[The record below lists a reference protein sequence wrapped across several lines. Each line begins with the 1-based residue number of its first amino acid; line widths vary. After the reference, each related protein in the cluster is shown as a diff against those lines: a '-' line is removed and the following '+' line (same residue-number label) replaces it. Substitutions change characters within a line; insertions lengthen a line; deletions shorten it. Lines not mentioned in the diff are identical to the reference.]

1 MGLTKAFTRKSIDAI
16 EAYSWPGNV
25 REMINKIRRAIVMSD
40 GATINAVDLSL
51 EGSRIA
57 RASSVLPLKE
67 EVNQIEAQKV
77 KEILSLCG
85 NNISKAAKLLK
96 LSRPSLYSRIKKYH
110 IDTSVSRNRLHS
122 G

>member
-1 MGLTKAFTRKSIDAI
+1 
-16 EAYSWPGNV
+16 
-25 REMINKIRRAIVMSD
+25 MINKIRRAIVMSD
-40 GATINAVDLSL
+40 GSTISTADLSL
-51 EGSRIA
+51 DSPRIV

-77 KEILSLCG
+77 KEILCLCG

-110 IDTSVSRNRLHS
+110 IDTSIPRSPYGKAYRRT
-122 G
+122 